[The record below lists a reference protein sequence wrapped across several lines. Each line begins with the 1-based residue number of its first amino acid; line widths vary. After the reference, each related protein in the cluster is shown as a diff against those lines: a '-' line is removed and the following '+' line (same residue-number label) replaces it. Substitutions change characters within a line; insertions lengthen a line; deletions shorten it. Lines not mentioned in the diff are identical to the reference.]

1 LALVTS
7 LAVEIFHKGAEL
19 TLMANK
25 SSNPVAGA
33 RLEAE
38 TFQRYNFCNKNITNH
53 SNTMK
58 SVFYFI
64 YLSFF

>member
-25 SSNPVAGA
+25 SPNPVAGA

-38 TFQRYNFCNKNITNH
+38 TFQRYLLLSKTN
-53 SNTMK
+53 
-58 SVFYFI
+58 
-64 YLSFF
+64 